1 MKLFGTEEQ
10 KQKFLPRLAAGEIS
24 AFLLTERC
32 QEAQGF
38 LYAKPLPAEDFTAYL
53 RTRHLALHVDKLDKR
68 LSRTR
73 SVQRRAGKALA
84 SRRFPRT

>member
-1 MKLFGTEEQ
+1 MAHNLELEVIAEGVETQ
-10 KQKFLPRLAAGEIS
+10 AQA
-24 AFLLTERC
+24 AFLLNERC

-38 LYAKPLPAEDFTAYL
+38 LYSKPLPAEDFTAYL

-84 SRRFPRT
+84 RRRFPRS

>member
-1 MKLFGTEEQ
+1 MAHNLELEVIAEGVETQ
-10 KQKFLPRLAAGEIS
+10 AQA
-24 AFLLTERC
+24 AFLLNERC

-38 LYAKPLPAEDFTAYL
+38 LYSKPLPAEDFAAYL
-53 RTRHLALHVDKLDKR
+53 RTRHLALDVDKLDKR

-84 SRRFPRT
+84 RRRFPRS